1 MKGKRLISV
10 DEHCMKI
17 KAAVESK
24 KDPDLVIMART
35 DFKAVSVIEDATYR
49 TTKYADAG
57 FKDSIPLLGFRI
69 I

>member
-1 MKGKRLISV
+1 
-10 DEHCMKI
+10 MKI